1 MQAQDIL
8 VERINNLCK
17 QKRMT
22 YYALSYKSAVPMTT
36 LIHIVDKS
44 TVNLGVLT
52 IGKLC
57 DGFGITLKEFFDSP
71 EFENIERFDM

>member
-44 TVNLGVLT
+44 TVNPGVLT

-71 EFENIERFDM
+71 EFDNIERFDM

>member
-1 MQAQDIL
+1 MQAQDVL

-44 TVNLGVLT
+44 TVNPGVLT

-71 EFENIERFDM
+71 EFESIERFDM